1 MIDPKAHGR
10 VTNRIYVYY
19 KLHGLNLSVVVIFN
33 SDKNAHKRGWKCSER
48 AKRKLNYKI
57 FNSTWSL
64 SGAQNI
70 LNLNVKSLKMNQHTT
85 AHKSLWA
92 DYIYVTSGQAKNIKY
107 E

>member
-1 MIDPKAHGR
+1 MKQKWECNYA
-10 VTNRIYVYY
+10 VEIYDWS
-19 KLHGLNLSVVVIFN
+19 KGPWTRHKSNLCILHVVVVFN
-33 SDKNAHKRGWKCSER
+33 SDKNAHKCEKEI
-48 AKRKLNYKI
+48 KLNYKI

-92 DYIYVTSGQAKNIKY
+92 DYIYVTSGQAKKIKY